1 MKDLYSNLDLNLLRT
16 FLVIYQEQ
24 NLQKAS
30 NRLFVTAPA
39 LSKSLTKLRNHF
51 DDPLF
56 VKVPTGL
63 SPTHFATELYGV
75 IEPTFDKLSKKLNSL
90 NQFDPAELEGK
101 ITVAISPI
109 LLQALGK
116 DLFSEISRQAPNVEL
131 HLPCWN
137 NNSLDELANGT
148 CKVGINYELPFSRK
162 DILSEVVGQDLFG
175 IYVRKDHPLAAK
187 TISLADTISYPLALL
202 LVTDWNIDEPYAI
215 KVLRE
220 YYPDVPP
227 KIAFRSELPSPI
239 LEILA
244 ETDLLFPYTAFF
256 HIERYPNLTALDI
269 KKDQLDKLLKRIHVY
284 YPNKDRF
291 DPVQQWLMAIISN
304 LLNQLPQAHNPIN
317 S

>member
-1 MKDLYSNLDLNLLRT
+1 M
-16 FLVIYQEQ
+16 
-24 NLQKAS
+24 
-30 NRLFVTAPA
+30 
-39 LSKSLTKLRNHF
+39 
-51 DDPLF
+51 
-56 VKVPTGL
+56 
-63 SPTHFATELYGV
+63 
-75 IEPTFDKLSKKLNSL
+75 
-90 NQFDPAELEGK
+90 
-101 ITVAISPI
+101 
-109 LLQALGK
+109 
-116 DLFSEISRQAPNVEL
+116 
-131 HLPCWN
+131 
-137 NNSLDELANGT
+137 
-148 CKVGINYELPFSRK
+148 
-162 DILSEVVGQDLFG
+162 FG